1 MIDISLYSHNLMI
14 DWYCVDGVRRSF
26 ALVILKRHGAS
37 ECNGDSECPVSE
49 FQNFPG
55 WDHDF

>member
-1 MIDISLYSHNLMI
+1 MI

-26 ALVILKRHGAS
+26 ALVTLKRHGAS